1 MAYRYTYNNETY
13 SSLYALRKAIW
24 EQQKLL
30 YGKPQTQEDFNKIP
44 ALKDK
49 VAVVKYN
56 PEDELTAD
64 QKASRIRAKRD
75 SLMTQSDFYVMP
87 DYPSD
92 PDSLAIVKTY
102 RQTLRDITNQETF
115 PESVEWPDVPVVLL
129 KGKQKEEAMALG
141 LDAVAVN

>member
-1 MAYRYTYNNETY
+1 MPYRYTYNNETY
-13 SSLYALRKAIW
+13 NSLYALRKAIW
-24 EQQKLL
+24 EHEKLL

-44 ALKDK
+44 TLKDK
-49 VAVVKYN
+49 VTVVKYS

-102 RQTLRDITNQETF
+102 RQTLRDITKQGTF
-115 PESVEWPDVPVVLL
+115 PESVVWPDVPKKKKLWL
-129 KGKQKEEAMALG
+129 
-141 LDAVAVN
+141 